1 MKALLYKDLWIARWT
16 ILPMLIFSVVICV
29 VPLPFSTA
37 TLPLAYGCLL
47 LPCLFQQE
55 NREHWY
61 SLAAMLPYSP
71 RALVGSKYLLSGGV
85 IVLLGLACFF
95 GPLAASPGLSSAER
109 LADVETL
116 VGVLLAFYA
125 FSLPTLFFLG
135 PGNLVG
141 AYLTGLAG
149 FGLFGLF
156 RLFFDEAHP
165 EGIPLPLILA
175 LLLFLVSFLVAG
187 KVYDKRQW

>member
-16 ILPMLIFSVVICV
+16 ILPMLIFSVVLCA

-37 TLPLAYGCLL
+37 TLPMAYGCLL

-55 NREHWY
+55 NRERWY
-61 SLAAMLPYSP
+61 ALAAMLPYSP

-109 LADVETL
+109 FAGVETL
-116 VGVLLAFYA
+116 VGGLLAFYA

-149 FGLFGLF
+149 FALFGLF

-187 KVYDKRQW
+187 KAYDKRQW